1 MFDKEIKFISHQNY
15 VDLNEDYPSPIKLNI
30 PEWYKKLEH
39 GNFIGEQ
46 MTIKGCMP
54 FLDTLTTGYLLKIA
68 QDFQLEHN
76 VWNEELKTMD
86 SFYATGSLFDD
97 IMKAKGINLNSQKP
111 DIHGHSQIKGS
122 PYVKKNKNLNIYKIM
137 NPWIIKTPPGYSC
150 LFLPP
155 LNNTDD
161 RFSIIPGIVDTDQFP
176 REVNF
181 PIIINGDKYKTL
193 KTIIEKGTPY
203 VQVIPFRRE
212 SWKMKI
218 IGQNT
223 DKFNQKKIFY
233 GLKVLHNYK
242 KRFWSKKTWK

>member
-1 MFDKEIKFISHQNY
+1 
-15 VDLNEDYPSPIKLNI
+15 L
-30 PEWYKKLEH
+30 
-39 GNFIGEQ
+39 
-46 MTIKGCMP
+46 
-54 FLDTLTTGYLLKIA
+54 
-68 QDFQLEHN
+68 
-76 VWNEELKTMD
+76 
-86 SFYATGSLFDD
+86 
-97 IMKAKGINLNSQKP
+97 
-111 DIHGHSQIKGS
+111 
-122 PYVKKNKNLNIYKIM
+122 

-218 IGQNT
+218 IGHNT
-223 DKFNQKKIFY
+223 DKFNRKKIFY